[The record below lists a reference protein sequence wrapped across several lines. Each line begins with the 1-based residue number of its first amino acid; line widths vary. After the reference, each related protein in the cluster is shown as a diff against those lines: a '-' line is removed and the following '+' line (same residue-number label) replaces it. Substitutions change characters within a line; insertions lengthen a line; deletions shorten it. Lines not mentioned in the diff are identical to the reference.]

1 MAPEL
6 LKVTARSSRTSFWPS
21 ISAASAE
28 LHARRLSP
36 GRELPQSPAVLRTA
50 SPELLARRRSPGDVR

>member
-1 MAPEL
+1 MALEL

-28 LHARRLSP
+28 LHERRLSP
-36 GRELPQSPAVLRTA
+36 GRERPQSPAVLRAA
-50 SPELLARRRSPGDVR
+50 SPELLARRRSPSDAR